1 MKCAL
6 TFILSCGILCG
17 APMLPRTALAQA
29 PVKEAMIYN
38 GDLALSPYQLK
49 LGGWGS
55 GVAKEVEQPYY
66 PKAAGIKS
74 IELTTDGPYGGMRLD
89 LGDGGEPLDIALFLK
104 DGHVL
109 LRVMFPSTAQA
120 GMGGIGGGGFPGG
133 PSGGGIGDG
142 VGNLGGGGF
151 PRGGSGGVPGMPG
164 GAGGMGTGGTVQPKE
179 PKVFKNM
186 RIVFYLER
194 GAVGVDKWKVDWQNP
209 KPGDVDQNGWTTVDV
224 PFSAMKASPNAG
236 GRVKR
241 ILIAG
246 DALMTCH
253 IGQIKL
259 VVDHGPLNVRVLANG
274 QPANGAKLKIDEDIE
289 FVADVD
295 YGVAD
300 VLVLWDFDENDN
312 IDERVTD
319 EKTRGLRVKRKFGSA
334 DDFKV
339 TVTVIDLRNKKPPL
353 TVQVDVRV
361 G

>member
-1 MKCAL
+1 MRRAV
-6 TFILSCGILCG
+6 TFILCCMVLGG
-17 APMLPRTALAQA
+17 AMTLPRPASAQA
-29 PVKEAMIYN
+29 PVKEAMVYN
-38 GDLALSPYQLK
+38 GDLSLSPYQLK

-55 GVAKEVEQPYY
+55 GKAQEVEDAYY

-74 IELTTDGPYGGMRLD
+74 IKLTTDGPYGGMRFD
-89 LGDGGEPLDIALFLK
+89 LGDGGEPLDITPFLK

-109 LRVMFPSTAQA
+109 LRVLFPSTAQA
-120 GMGGIGGGGFPGG
+120 GTGGIGGGFPGG
-133 PSGGGIGDG
+133 PSGGGIGG
-142 VGNLGGGGF
+142 GEGNLGGGGF
-151 PRGGSGGVPGMPG
+151 PGGGGGIPGMPGMPG
-164 GAGGMGTGGTVQPKE
+164 GRGSGGTAQPKE
-179 PKVFKNM
+179 PKIFKNV
-186 RIVFYLER
+186 RVVFYLER
-194 GAVGVDKWKVDWQNP
+194 GAVGVDKWKVDFE
-209 KPGDVDQNGWTTVDV
+209 DVDDKGWTTIDV

-246 DALMTCH
+246 DAPASFWV
-253 IGQIKL
+253 GQVKL
-259 VVDHGPLNVRVLANG
+259 VVDHGPLSVRVLANG

-312 IDERVTD
+312 IDERITD